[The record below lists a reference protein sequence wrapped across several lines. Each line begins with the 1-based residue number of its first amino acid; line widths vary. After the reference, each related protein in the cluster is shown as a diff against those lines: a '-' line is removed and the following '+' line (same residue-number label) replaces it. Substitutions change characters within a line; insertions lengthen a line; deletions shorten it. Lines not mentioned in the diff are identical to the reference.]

1 MYGEW
6 RHICVDMQRMFA
18 EDTPWKVTWME
29 RVSPQVLEVASYYAD
44 RTIFSR
50 FLPPTCPTNA
60 TGMWRAYYEKWW
72 MMTAEHLP
80 AEMYGLLPELAAF
93 TPPAIV
99 FNKRTYSPWIDGR
112 LNALLRGQDVE
123 TLIITGGET
132 DVCVLATAL
141 GAIDLGYRAI
151 ILTDAVCSGTDE
163 THDASL
169 KLLESRFTAQM
180 DAIRRRR
187 FYRRFP
193 DSSFAM
199 RPSARR
205 QPV

>member
-18 EDTPWKVTWME
+18 EDTPWKVDWME
-29 RVSPQVLEVASYYAD
+29 RVSPEILEVVGRHPE

-50 FLPPTCPTNA
+50 FIPPARAGDAP
-60 TGMWRAYYEKWW
+60 GMWRTYYEKWW

-93 TPPAIV
+93 TPPAV
-99 FNKRTYSPWIDGR
+99 LFDKRTYSPWIDGQ
-112 LNALLRGQDVE
+112 LNAFLRGHKVR
-123 TLIITGGET
+123 TLVITGGET

-141 GAIDLGYRAI
+141 GAIDLGYHAI

-180 DAIRRRR
+180 DAITTEAFLSVVADPTTAARR
-187 FYRRFP
+187 FK
-193 DSSFAM
+193 
-199 RPSARR
+199 SAD
-205 QPV
+205 

>member
-29 RVSPQVLEVASYYAD
+29 RVSPQVLEVAGRYAD

-50 FLPPTCPTNA
+50 FLPPARPTNA

-72 MMTAEHLP
+72 MMTAEHLR
-80 AEMYGLLPELAAF
+80 AEMYDLLPELAAF

-99 FNKRTYSPWIDGR
+99 FDKRTYSPWIDGR
-112 LNALLRGQDVE
+112 LNAFLRGQDVE
-123 TLIITGGET
+123 TLVITGGET

-141 GAIDLGYRAI
+141 GAVDLGYRAI

-180 DAIRRRR
+180 DAMSTEA
-187 FYRRFP
+187 FL
-193 DSSFAM
+193 SSA
-199 RPSARR
+199 SGH
-205 QPV
+205 Q

>member
-18 EDTPWKVTWME
+18 EDTPWKVAWME
-29 RVSPQVLEVASYYAD
+29 RVSPQVLEVVGRHAE

-50 FLPPTCPTNA
+50 FLPPVRA
-60 TGMWRAYYEKWW
+60 ADAKGLWRAYYEKWW
-72 MMTAEHLP
+72 MMTGEHLP

-99 FNKRTYSPWIDGR
+99 FDKRTYSPWVDGR
-112 LNALLRGQDVE
+112 LNNYLKRHDVE
-123 TLIITGGET
+123 TLVITGGET

-151 ILTDAVCSGTDE
+151 ILTDAVCSGADE

-169 KLLESRFTAQM
+169 KLFQSRFTAQM
-180 DAIRRRR
+180 DAMSTEA
-187 FYRRFP
+187 FL
-193 DSSFAM
+193 
-199 RPSARR
+199 SAIAG
-205 QPV
+205 

>member
-29 RVSPQVLEVASYYAD
+29 RVSPEVLEVVGRHPE

-50 FLPPTCPTNA
+50 FLPPARATDA
-60 TGMWRAYYEKWW
+60 TGMWRNYYEKWW
-72 MMTAEHLP
+72 MMTTEHLP
-80 AEMYGLLPELAAF
+80 AEMCGLLPELAAF
-93 TPPAIV
+93 TPPAIL
-99 FNKRTYSPWIDGR
+99 FDKRTYSPWIDGR
-112 LNALLRGQDVE
+112 LHAYLKGHDVQ
-123 TLIITGGET
+123 TLVITGGET

-180 DAIRRRR
+180 EVMLTEA
-187 FYRRFP
+187 FL
-193 DSSFAM
+193 SSVAG
-199 RPSARR
+199 
-205 QPV
+205 

>member
-18 EDTPWKVTWME
+18 EDTPWKVAWME
-29 RVSPQVLEVASYYAD
+29 RVSPQVLEVVGRHAE

-50 FLPPTCPTNA
+50 FLPPIHAADA

-93 TPPAIV
+93 TPPAIL
-99 FNKRTYSPWIDGR
+99 FDKRTYSPWIGGR
-112 LNALLRGQDVE
+112 LHAYLKGHDVE
-123 TLIITGGET
+123 TLVITGGET

-151 ILTDAVCSGTDE
+151 ILNDAVCSGADE

-169 KLLESRFTAQM
+169 KLLENRFTAQM
-180 DAIRRRR
+180 DAMSTEA
-187 FYRRFP
+187 FL
-193 DSSFAM
+193 SSAS
-199 RPSARR
+199 R
-205 QPV
+205 

>member
-29 RVSPQVLEVASYYAD
+29 RVSPQVLEVASNYAD

-50 FLPPTCPTNA
+50 FLPPARPTNA

-99 FNKRTYSPWIDGR
+99 FDKRTYSPWIDGR

-123 TLIITGGET
+123 TLVITGGET

-141 GAIDLGYRAI
+141 GAIDLGYRGI

-163 THDASL
+163 THGASL

-180 DAIRRRR
+180 DAMSTET
-187 FYRRFP
+187 FL
-193 DSSFAM
+193 SSASGQ
-199 RPSARR
+199 R
-205 QPV
+205 

>member
-18 EDTPWKVTWME
+18 EDTPWKVAWME
-29 RVSPQVLEVASYYAD
+29 RVSPEVLEVVGRHPE

-50 FLPPTCPTNA
+50 FLPPLRAADA
-60 TGMWRAYYEKWW
+60 TGMWRTYYEKWW

-93 TPPAIV
+93 TPPAIL
-99 FNKRTYSPWIDGR
+99 FDKRTYSPWIDGR
-112 LNALLRGQDVE
+112 LHAYLKGHNVE
-123 TLIITGGET
+123 TLVITGGET

-180 DAIRRRR
+180 EVMLTEA
-187 FYRRFP
+187 FL
-193 DSSFAM
+193 SSVAG
-199 RPSARR
+199 
-205 QPV
+205 

>member
-1 MYGEW
+1 MGVEMYGEW

-29 RVSPQVLEVASYYAD
+29 RVSPQVLELASNYAD
-44 RTIFSR
+44 LTIFSR

-180 DAIRRRR
+180 DAMSTEA
-187 FYRRFP
+187 FL
-193 DSSFAM
+193 SSV
-199 RPSARR
+199 SG
-205 QPV
+205 

>member
-1 MYGEW
+1 MSGEW

-18 EDTPWKVTWME
+18 EDTPWKVSWME
-29 RVSPQVLEVASYYAD
+29 RVSPQVLEVVGRHAE

-50 FLPPTCPTNA
+50 FLPPARPA
-60 TGMWRAYYEKWW
+60 DAVGMWRVYYEKWR
-72 MMTAEHLP
+72 MMTGEHLP
-80 AEMYGLLPELAAF
+80 HEMYHLLPELAAF
-93 TPPAIV
+93 TPPAAV
-99 FNKRTYSPWIDGR
+99 FDKRTYSPWIDGR
-112 LNALLRGQDVE
+112 LHTYLKGLDVD
-123 TLIITGGET
+123 TLAITGGET

-180 DAIRRRR
+180 DAISTEA
-187 FYRRFP
+187 FL
-193 DSSFAM
+193 SSV
-199 RPSARR
+199 SG
-205 QPV
+205 

>member
-18 EDTPWKVTWME
+18 EDTPLNVTWIA
-29 RVSPQVLEVASYYAD
+29 RVSPEVLEVVGRHPE

-50 FLPPTCPTNA
+50 FLPPARATDA
-60 TGMWRAYYEKWW
+60 TGTWRNYYEKWW

-80 AEMYGLLPELAAF
+80 GEMYGLLPELAAF
-93 TPPAIV
+93 TPPAIL
-99 FNKRTYSPWIDGR
+99 FDKRTYSPWIDGR
-112 LNALLRGQDVE
+112 LHTYLKGHDVE
-123 TLIITGGET
+123 TLVITGGET

-180 DAIRRRR
+180 DAMST
-187 FYRRFP
+187 
-193 DSSFAM
+193 DSFLS
-199 RPSARR
+199 S
-205 QPV
+205 VSG

>member
-1 MYGEW
+1 
-6 RHICVDMQRMFA
+6 
-18 EDTPWKVTWME
+18 ME
-29 RVSPQVLEVASYYAD
+29 RVSPQVLEVADRYAD

-50 FLPPTCPTNA
+50 FLPPARPTNA

-72 MMTAEHLP
+72 MMTADHLP
-80 AEMYGLLPELAAF
+80 AEMHDLLPELAAF

-99 FNKRTYSPWIDGR
+99 FDKRTYSPWIDGR
-112 LNALLRGQDVE
+112 LNAFLRGHDVE
-123 TLIITGGET
+123 TLVITGGET

-180 DAIRRRR
+180 HAMSTEA
-187 FYRRFP
+187 FL
-193 DSSFAM
+193 SSV
-199 RPSARR
+199 SS
-205 QPV
+205 